1 MLGEIVRVLLL
12 TAELALAVPLAYLL
26 VLSIA
31 ALVAERHLRRR
42 ARLPAADD
50 GRALPHIAILIPAHD
65 EEAMIALAIQSCRA
79 LDYPA
84 ERFAT
89 IVVADNCDDATAP
102 AARRAGALVFERR
115 SAGERAKG
123 YALRWLL
130 ERLEAEGRCFDG
142 YLIVDADSQLSPNV
156 LREMAAALAG
166 GALVAQAQYRVLNG
180 DDAWTAGLR
189 AVAIALFN
197 HLRPLGRTCFGWS
210 AGLKGNGMCFSRAVF
225 ERFGWG
231 SYSLA
236 EDAEYHIQLI
246 SAGIRV
252 AYVPAAL
259 VSAEMPVSLGQART
273 QQARWE
279 RGRIELAR
287 AWVGP
292 LVRGFLRTGDLARL
306 DVAME
311 IVLPPLSLVVAAVAG
326 CTALA
331 ALLRWAPGLWLA
343 LGLCVALSL
352 HVLIGAA
359 LARLSARAY
368 LALLRAPLF
377 IAWKCWVYGAALL
390 GRRSGPWV
398 RTERVEVNRNT

>member
-1 MLGEIVRVLLL
+1 ML
-12 TAELALAVPLAYLL
+12 TAELALGVPLADLL
-26 VLSIA
+26 VVGSA
-31 ALVAERHLRRR
+31 AVVPE
-42 ARLPAADD
+42 RLPGRRPGLPAGDD
-50 GRALPHIAILIPAHD
+50 GRALPHIAILIRAHD
-65 EEAMIALAIQSCRA
+65 EEAVIALAIQSCRA

-84 ERFAT
+84 ERFAA

-115 SAGERAKG
+115 SVGERAKG

-225 ERFGWG
+225 ERVGWG

-236 EDAEYHIQLI
+236 EDAEYHIQRT
-246 SAGIRV
+246 SACMRV
-252 AYVPAAL
+252 AYVRAAL
-259 VSAEMPVSLGQART
+259 GSAALPVSLGQAGTR
-273 QQARWE
+273 
-279 RGRIELAR
+279 RGRWGAGGIDLAR
-287 AWVGP
+287 ARVGP
-292 LVRGFLRTGDLARL
+292 LGRGVRRTGSLARL
-306 DVAME
+306 DGAMGA
-311 IVLPPLSLVVAAVAG
+311 VL
-326 CTALA
+326 
-331 ALLRWAPGLWLA
+331 
-343 LGLCVALSL
+343 
-352 HVLIGAA
+352 
-359 LARLSARAY
+359 
-368 LALLRAPLF
+368 
-377 IAWKCWVYGAALL
+377 
-390 GRRSGPWV
+390 
-398 RTERVEVNRNT
+398 